1 MAPCSPSSSSQA
13 RAAGPPTWR
22 SLTEQLDQASQW
34 TLACLCLLVPD
45 ARGETEQLDQAS
57 QWTLACLRLLA
68 PDAGGRKR
76 LRAALLLRC
85 REVGATAYVPEV
97 IWMPVSPSL
106 SVPAGKGGDW
116 CLGSVSLLLFA
127 VPHLLSELTR
137 GSLTRGPRL
146 VTAGGCWPGPGGG
159 CPAL

>member
-22 SLTEQLDQASQW
+22 SL
-34 TLACLCLLVPD
+34 
-45 ARGETEQLDQAS
+45 TEQLDQAS

>member
-1 MAPCSPSSSSQA
+1 MLLNVYILVSILGMGSLEPPRLSSCSHGPGGRMAPCSPSSSSQA

-22 SLTEQLDQASQW
+22 SL
-34 TLACLCLLVPD
+34 
-45 ARGETEQLDQAS
+45 TEQLDQAS

-106 SVPAGKGGDW
+106 SVPAGKEETGA
-116 CLGSVSLLLFA
+116 LVPSRSFSLLS
-127 VPHLLSELTR
+127 PIYCQS
-137 GSLTRGPRL
+137 
-146 VTAGGCWPGPGGG
+146 
-159 CPAL
+159 